1 VEVYLCTFVVLFAI
15 AAIDLSSAER
25 STRLICAAASA
36 TIVVLLIGLRWETG
50 NDWQPYLDYYEASA
64 YFSSVPSLFEPGY
77 RLLVLASHALGLGYS
92 SFLLLSAA
100 IYMAA
105 FTTTFARFRHPSV
118 LVLMF
123 FAIYVLGFMGTQR
136 QTLALG
142 FTCLAILRLYD
153 RKIASGIALVL
164 LAASLHYTALVTLL
178 ALVVPRTRLS
188 SLGFGGALLAG
199 VALYQFDV
207 VGSGIVAAIDAVT
220 GQGYLG
226 ARLLAYS
233 AGGSWAQAPE
243 QSAVAQALWFAKRMA
258 LAVAFWLLCS
268 RPKPSLDN
276 YLVNLYVLSVV
287 LFLAL
292 AKAVPLLALRGPL
305 YFAVFEVVLIYLAL
319 YRIGGS
325 FRREA
330 LLLLGG
336 PLAAARLY
344 AAIALYAPSLYLPYK
359 SVLLNTDYARFMY

>member
-1 VEVYLCTFVVLFAI
+1 VEVYLCAFVVLFAI
-15 AAIDLSSAER
+15 AAIDLSASER
-25 STRLICAAASA
+25 ATRLGCAAASA
-36 TIVVLLIGLRWETG
+36 AIVVLLIGLRWETG
-50 NDWQPYLDYYEASA
+50 NDWQPYLAYYEASQ
-64 YFSSVPSLFEPGY
+64 YFSAAPSLFEPGY
-77 RLLVLASHALGLGYS
+77 RLLVLGAHALRLDYS

-105 FTTTFARFRHPSV
+105 FTATFARFKHPSV
-118 LVLMF
+118 LLLLF

-142 FTCLAILRLYD
+142 FTCLAILRFYD
-153 RKIASGIALVL
+153 RKTVSGVALVL
-164 LAASLHYTALVTLL
+164 LATSFHYTALVTLL
-178 ALVVPRTRLS
+178 ALAVPRSRLS
-188 SLGFGGALLAG
+188 SVGFAGALLAG
-199 VALYQFDV
+199 IALYELDV

-226 ARLLAYS
+226 ARLLAYAS
-233 AGGSWAQAPE
+233 GGSWTQAAE
-243 QSAVAQALWFAKRMA
+243 QSPLAEALWFAKRLA
-258 LAVAFWLLCS
+258 LVVAFWLLCS

-276 YLVNLYVLSVV
+276 YLVNLYTLSVV
-287 LFLAL
+287 MFLAL

-319 YRIGGS
+319 YRVGGS

-359 SVLLNTDYARFMY
+359 SVLLNADYARFMY